1 MKDYT
6 YIDKQFIDIFQIN
19 GVSSIKLERFG
30 QPFMT
35 LIQEHKAILAKVQN
49 NQ

>member
-6 YIDKQFIDIFQIN
+6 YIGKQFIDIFQIN
-19 GVSSIKLERFG
+19 GVGSLKLERFG
-30 QPFMT
+30 QLFMA
-35 LIQEHKAILAKVQN
+35 LIQEHKAILAKAQN